1 MKEYDRVVLTVE
13 KEKYAKEGVHR
24 GMSGIICDPRQIG
37 CRRIAGDCMYFGVGR
52 GSGGFGIGAVN
63 AQKHKRPH
71 KCA

>member
-37 CRRIAGDCMYFGVGR
+37 CRLVSFDQY
-52 GSGGFGIGAVN
+52 GALPELACILVPEEDLEVLVS
-63 AQKHKRPH
+63 AP
-71 KCA
+71 